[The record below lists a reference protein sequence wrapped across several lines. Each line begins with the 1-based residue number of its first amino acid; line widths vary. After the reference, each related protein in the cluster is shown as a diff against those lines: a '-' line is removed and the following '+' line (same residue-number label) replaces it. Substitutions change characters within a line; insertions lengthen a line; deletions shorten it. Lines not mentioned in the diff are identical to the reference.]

1 MFFSARVLFDGI
13 FYRIKYNRKKT
24 LKRLCPTR
32 WASRFDAVDSL
43 RFCYP
48 DVLKALTK
56 ISLQSKKPE
65 ERVEATGLI
74 RAIEKYEFVLI
85 TVLQHT
91 ILKSVDLVSKCLQ
104 KKDMNLLDAVK

>member
-1 MFFSARVLFDGI
+1 MQYMYTVLHNLNLVLNDACMSSTEVQKYFDILEQLYVFFSKSIIRWDILQEQVQS
-13 FYRIKYNRKKT
+13 KKT

-65 ERVEATGLI
+65 ERVEATG
-74 RAIEKYEFVLI
+74 
-85 TVLQHT
+85 
-91 ILKSVDLVSKCLQ
+91 
-104 KKDMNLLDAVK
+104 